1 MSGPGGAGK
10 GTIAR
15 ILGERDSSGWLS
27 RSWTTRAPRPG
38 GTGDDYVFVDRAAFE
53 AKIANSGFLE
63 WAEFQ
68 GNYYGTPM
76 PDSPPGAD
84 VLLEIDVQGARSVQE
99 IDEGAL
105 LIFVDAPDDEELAR
119 RLRRRG
125 DREETVEHRLQEA
138 ERERERAAELGSI
151 RVVNDDLDQ
160 AVAEIA
166 NLIEEHRRRR

>member
-1 MSGPGGAGK
+1 
-10 GTIAR
+10 
-15 ILGERDSSGWLS
+15 
-27 RSWTTRAPRPG
+27 
-38 GTGDDYVFVDRAAFE
+38 
-53 AKIANSGFLE
+53 
-63 WAEFQ
+63 
-68 GNYYGTPM
+68 M